1 MKKQI
6 CCMIAAVTVVTM
18 LPGCGAKDTPADHS
32 PAPAVVSTVTPEST
46 AAPESTVPPESTA
59 APEQTITEDMA
70 YEGVNNY
77 CHKMYDWSIAEEVPD
92 IMYVVNWD
100 ETETEYVVMFRS
112 YTGAYEYFY
121 VDKASGVTRIV
132 SYEPV
137 QQKET
142 DEGTINIWDYLE
154 TGG

>member
-77 CHKMYDWSIAEEVPD
+77 CHKMYDWSIAEELPE
-92 IMYVVNWD
+92 IMYVVRYD
-100 ETETEYVVMFRS
+100 ETDSEYVSQLYRR
-112 YTGAYEYFY
+112 A
-121 VDKASGVTRIV
+121 
-132 SYEPV
+132 
-137 QQKET
+137 
-142 DEGTINIWDYLE
+142 
-154 TGG
+154 